1 MLRSYSLLVVIVAGL
16 AMDGAA
22 VTALASSSSRLLAF
36 GTTPMWNGKF
46 VRHAPMTRSA
56 QLPLGRPMLRMK
68 PDDFDGPQQFG
79 QSSQPTSP
87 QMMQFSDAAVSPD
100 QQQQQQQYASAPDTK
115 TQEVA
120 TPQPITPVSKTG
132 QLMGLARRGWWLSA
146 LTVALDGIAA
156 IVAVVSGT
164 MALLSVLFMDLA
176 LPSATSVGLC
186 FLSMLSALA
195 ASIFFAAWAASA
207 VIGML
212 AMSDSIK
219 TYFQLH
225 KRIDIMQE
233 GEDKH

>member
-1 MLRSYSLLVVIVAGL
+1 
-16 AMDGAA
+16 
-22 VTALASSSSRLLAF
+22 
-36 GTTPMWNGKF
+36 
-46 VRHAPMTRSA
+46 MTRSA

-100 QQQQQQQYASAPDTK
+100 QQQQQQQYASAPETK

-186 FLSMLSALA
+186 FLSMVTIRPPLFHAQVVCSAEQHTDCSSSFVQLSALA